1 MLGNPMITLGIDSG
15 TQSTKT
21 IALDISTGDILA
33 SAQQAYGF
41 VETKEEGA
49 MEQDPAVWIAAV
61 ESTITQVLQKL
72 GTRCKEIAGI
82 GVSGQQHG
90 LVLLDA
96 GDRVVRPAKLWCD
109 TSTTAQCAE
118 LTASLGGEA
127 AVITLTGNAMLPG
140 YTAPKILWVRQN
152 EPQNWEKSV
161 SVLLPHDYINWWLT
175 GEKSMEFGDASGTAL
190 LDVRSRTWSQPVM
203 NAVAP
208 DLAAKLPP
216 LRPSSEPA
224 GTLRPEL
231 AAQWDLPS
239 GVTVSS
245 GGGDNM
251 MGAIGTGNV
260 QPGVMTASL
269 GTSGTLYAFSTT
281 PIVDPKGEIAAFC
294 DSTGHWMPLACTMNV
309 TLVTELTRKLF
320 DGWNHDRYDVEAASV
335 PAGSDGLLLL
345 PYLAGERTPNLPRG
359 SGVLHGLTTRNLTPA
374 HLARAAMEGVTLGL
388 AYGLSR
394 FQDLGVNPSE
404 IRLTGGGSQSS
415 FWRQLCADVFGVPTV
430 CLSSSEGAALGAAL
444 QAAWSAGK
452 DHSMEALHTLCGR
465 LVKLDESTRCSP
477 DSEKHSHY
485 NDLLHQANRLR
496 SALTSASLL

>member
-1 MLGNPMITLGIDSG
+1 
-15 TQSTKT
+15 
-21 IALDISTGDILA
+21 
-33 SAQQAYGF
+33 
-41 VETKEEGA
+41 
-49 MEQDPAVWIAAV
+49 
-61 ESTITQVLQKL
+61 
-72 GTRCKEIAGI
+72 
-82 GVSGQQHG
+82 
-90 LVLLDA
+90 
-96 GDRVVRPAKLWCD
+96 
-109 TSTTAQCAE
+109 
-118 LTASLGGEA
+118 
-127 AVITLTGNAMLPG
+127 
-140 YTAPKILWVRQN
+140 
-152 EPQNWEKSV
+152 
-161 SVLLPHDYINWWLT
+161 
-175 GEKSMEFGDASGTAL
+175 
-190 LDVRSRTWSQPVM
+190 
-203 NAVAP
+203 VAP

-269 GTSGTLYAFSTT
+269 GTSGTLYAFSNT
-281 PIVDPKGEIAAFC
+281 PVVDPKGEIAAFC

-320 DGWNHDRYDVEAASV
+320 DGWNHDRYDVEAATV

-430 CLSSSEGAALGAAL
+430 CLSSSEGAALGAAI
-444 QAAWSAGK
+444 QSAWSAGK
-452 DHSMEALHTLCGR
+452 DHSMESLHTLSDR
-465 LVKLDESTRCSP
+465 LVKLDESTRCLP